1 MIACLTLLYTEDNK
15 RTFGDSGG
23 VEVIVQVFKDS
34 IKDRNI
40 EKTASIA
47 LLQLARL
54 GKSKIL

>member
-1 MIACLTLLYTEDNK
+1 V
-15 RTFGDSGG
+15 FGDSGG
-23 VEVIVQVFKDS
+23 VEIVVQVFKDN

-54 GKSKIL
+54 CTSKILSCTTAKLTLIDDSCK